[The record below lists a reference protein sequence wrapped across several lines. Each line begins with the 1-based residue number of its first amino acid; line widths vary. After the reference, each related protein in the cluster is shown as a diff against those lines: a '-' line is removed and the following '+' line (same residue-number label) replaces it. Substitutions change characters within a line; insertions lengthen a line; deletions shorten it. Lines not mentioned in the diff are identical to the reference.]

1 MKRSNQVRYIILF
14 LISLFFII
22 TFIIITNDDKN
33 QSVKQTTKIENDINK
48 KSEKCTFY
56 SPIKTKQL
64 AWITLTHKSPCS

>member
-48 KSEKCTFY
+48 K
-56 SPIKTKQL
+56 
-64 AWITLTHKSPCS
+64 

>member
-1 MKRSNQVRYIILF
+1 MRYIILF
-14 LISLFFII
+14 LIFLFFII

>member
-1 MKRSNQVRYIILF
+1 MRYITLF